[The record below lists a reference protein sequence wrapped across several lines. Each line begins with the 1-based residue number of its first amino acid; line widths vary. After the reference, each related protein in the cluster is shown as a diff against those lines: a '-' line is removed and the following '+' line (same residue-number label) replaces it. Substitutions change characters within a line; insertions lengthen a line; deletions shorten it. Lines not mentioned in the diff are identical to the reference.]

1 MNENPLPQR
10 ASIRSQQFVF
20 QLGFAAYGAWMSAK
34 NNLVTLAIASLLVS
48 WLRCSGVLATL
59 AYILGVQMLIGFAVC
74 FYRARR
80 FRRRYLSGQL
90 DSPQAV
96 IATDWRGYIDL
107 V

>member
-10 ASIRSQQFVF
+10 ASIRSQQFMF
-20 QLGFAAYGAWMSAK
+20 QLGFAAYGAWMIVK
-34 NNLVTLAIASLLVS
+34 NNLVTLAIASALVS
-48 WLRCSGVLATL
+48 WLRGSGALETL
-59 AYILGVQMLIGFAVC
+59 AYVLGVQMLIGFAVC

-90 DSPQAV
+90 NSPQAV
-96 IATDWRGYIDL
+96 VVTDWRGYIDL